1 MLRSSRKRR
10 FGRARGRN
18 DRRWWRMAPGI
29 NPWVV
34 STRARVLA
42 AGLVL
47 TAQLVIALPFL
58 AVSPATVR
66 GVPGPLLVLLGVAAA
81 FLLGPWEGAA
91 LTAVAVLLAV
101 TIIGENRIA
110 EPLVWL
116 PVAVGVGIV
125 GERVR
130 RGDEL
135 RRSLLDALRQGLVSL
150 VQDPEVGSLSIASRY
165 IPAEAAQVLAGDFY
179 GEIRQPS
186 GHVAVMVGDVAGHGP
201 NAAAIATRLR
211 ASWRGLASVEVS
223 APETIRVLN
232 EMLIAEHKRHGTA
245 VAFATVCLVSIDA
258 ELATASVLLAGHLPP
273 ILVASGVAREC
284 DGPACPAIGI
294 MESSEW
300 HSYEVALPNAPW
312 TLVLY
317 TDGLVE
323 GRSSPDGPRPLGT
336 GRLIEMLATRTPPI
350 TDVDADAILAQVE
363 QANGGPL
370 PDDVV
375 FLAASPQMA
384 GDVTAAAKSRLGRV
398 HG

>member
-1 MLRSSRKRR
+1 
-10 FGRARGRN
+10 
-18 DRRWWRMAPGI
+18 MASGI
-29 NPWVV
+29 NPWVA
-34 STRARVLA
+34 STRSRLLAGGVVLVA
-42 AGLVL
+42 ELA
-47 TAQLVIALPFL
+47 IALPFL
-58 AVSPATVR
+58 TISPATVR
-66 GVPGPLLVLLGVAAA
+66 GVPGPLLVVLGVSAA
-81 FLLGPWEGAA
+81 FLLGPWAGAA
-91 LTAVAVLLAV
+91 LTAVAVLLGV
-101 TIIGENRIA
+101 SIIGENQLA

-150 VQDPEVGSLSIASRY
+150 VQEPEVGPLSIVSRY

-179 GEIRQPS
+179 GEIQQPS

-201 NAAAIATRLR
+201 TAAAIATRLR
-211 ASWRGLASVEVS
+211 ATWRGLASADVS

-232 EMLIAEHKRHGTA
+232 EMLIAEHKRHRTA
-245 VAFATVCLVSIDA
+245 VNFATICLVSVDPQ
-258 ELATASVLLAGHLPP
+258 LAFASVLLAGHPPP
-273 ILVASGVAREC
+273 ILVAAGVAREC
-284 DGPACPAIGI
+284 DVPPCPAIGI
-294 MESSEW
+294 MESAEW
-300 HSYEVALPNAPW
+300 HSHEVALPSDPW

-336 GRLIEMLATRTPPI
+336 GRLIEMLNTRTPPI
-350 TDVDADAILAQVE
+350 TDADADAILAQVE

-375 FLAASPQMA
+375 LLAASPQA
-384 GDVTAAAKSRLGRV
+384 TGDVTPVPDARLGLV
-398 HG
+398 SG

>member
-1 MLRSSRKRR
+1 
-10 FGRARGRN
+10 
-18 DRRWWRMAPGI
+18 MAPGI
-29 NPWVV
+29 NPWVI
-34 STRARVLA
+34 STRGRVLA
-42 AGLVL
+42 AGSVL
-47 TAQLVIALPFL
+47 AAQLAIALPFL

-66 GVPGPLLVLLGVAAA
+66 GVPGPLLVLLGVSAA

-91 LTAVAVLLAV
+91 LTALAVLLAV
-101 TIIGENRIA
+101 TIIGENPVA

-116 PVAVGVGIV
+116 PVAVAVGIL

-135 RRSLLDALRQGLVSL
+135 RRSLLDALRRGLVSL

-179 GEIRQPS
+179 GELQQPS
-186 GHVAVMVGDVAGHGP
+186 GHVALMVGDVAGHGP

-211 ASWRGLASVEVS
+211 ATWRGLASADVS
-223 APETIRVLN
+223 PPEMIRILN
-232 EMLIAEHKRHGTA
+232 EMLVAEHKRHGTA
-245 VAFATVCLVSIDA
+245 VTFATICHVSIDA
-258 ELATASVLLAGHLPP
+258 QLESASVLLAGHPPP

-284 DGPACPAIGI
+284 DVPACPAIGI
-294 MESSEW
+294 MEFAEW
-300 HSYEVALPNAPW
+300 RSYEVALPKAPW

-336 GRLIEMLATRTPPI
+336 GRLSEMLTTRTPPI
-350 TDVDADAILAQVE
+350 TDVDADAVLAQVE

-375 FLAASPQMA
+375 FLAASPQA
-384 GDVTAAAKSRLGRV
+384 SGDATATANSRLGLV